1 MIALLSGLL
10 WRYFLEVFMNKWFVA
25 RATMMIVVIS
35 LLAVESY
42 AGVLPNALPDFSE
55 LIEKSSP
62 AVVKITAVTKARQMR
77 PQNPYDQNPYNQA
90 PYNQAPQDIPEI
102 FRELLERRQAPQQD
116 RGSLGSGFFISSDG
130 YLLTNNHV
138 IKDADQIKVVMSD
151 QREFEAKLVGSDSR
165 SDIALLKIDAKNLPL
180 LVLAKNE
187 KLKVGQWVVAIGSP
201 FGLDYS
207 ASAGIVSAIARSI
220 PSEQNENAYVPFIQ
234 TDVAINPGNSGGPLF
249 NLDGEVVGINSQIFS
264 PSGGSVGLSFAIPA
278 SVVADVVAQ
287 LKDKGRVD
295 RGWLGVSIQDVDK
308 DLASSYG
315 LDKAQ
320 GAIVADVD
328 PKGPA
333 AKAGLMVGDL
343 IIQFNAEPIHNSRD
357 LPLIVGRVTPNTK
370 VVVEVIRKGNREL
383 LNVVVG
389 KLPVS
394 GAQEPFSP
402 QDNAQ
407 TNKSDALG
415 LMVAPFESNGAEAEA
430 GVQVVAVAQDSAAQR
445 AGLVR
450 GDVITQLNFIEVD
463 SVASYNKVVSSLPKG
478 VPKAIRFVRQGNPL
492 FRSITIK

>member
-1 MIALLSGLL
+1 
-10 WRYFLEVFMNKWFVA
+10 MNKWFARRINIVVA
-25 RATMMIVVIS
+25 VIS
-35 LLAVESY
+35 LLALDTY
-42 AGVLPNALPDFSE
+42 AANLPDFSE
-55 LIEKSSP
+55 LIEKASP
-62 AVVKITAVTKARQMR
+62 AVVKITAVAKARQVR
-77 PQNPYDQNPYNQA
+77 PQNPYDQN

-102 FRELLERRQAPQQD
+102 FRELLERRQMPQQD

-138 IKDADQIKVVMSD
+138 VKDADEIKVVMSD
-151 QREFEAKLVGSDSR
+151 QREFEAKLVGADSR
-165 SDIALLKIDAKNLPL
+165 SDIALLKVDGKNLPL

-207 ASAGIVSAIARSI
+207 ASAGIVSAIARNI

-249 NLDGEVVGINSQIFS
+249 NLDGEVVGINSQIFT

-278 SVVADVVAQ
+278 SVVSDVVAQ

-320 GAIVADVD
+320 GALVADVD

-333 AKAGLMVGDL
+333 AKAGIKAGDL
-343 IIQFNAEPIHNSRD
+343 ILEFNGEVIHNSRD
-357 LPLIVGRVTPNTK
+357 LPHMVGRTAPNTK
-370 VVVEVIRKGNREL
+370 VAVDVIRKGKRES

-389 KLPVS
+389 KLPVNP
-394 GAQEPFSP
+394 GQDQPGPQEK
-402 QDNAQ
+402 NQ
-407 TNKSDALG
+407 TNKSDILG
-415 LMVAPFESNGAEAEA
+415 LVVEPLESGGSDGEA
-430 GVQVVAVAQDSAAQR
+430 GVQVVSVAQDSPAQR

-450 GDVITQLNFIEVD
+450 GDVITQLNFIDVD
-463 SVASYNKVVSSLPKG
+463 SVASYNKVVASLPKN
-478 VPKAIRFVRQGNPL
+478 VPKAIRFVRQGTPL